1 MCTDTHTICMHT
13 QDGIWETLPTL
24 LTLPAVCEQHVAAAA
39 AEAKQQRL
47 VYEDA
52 EVRGAACSA

>member
-1 MCTDTHTICMHT
+1 M
-13 QDGIWETLPTL
+13 PFL
-24 LTLPAVCEQHVAAAA
+24 LTIPLVCEQHVAAAA

-52 EVRGAACSA
+52 EVRVWDVCRVRICV

>member
-1 MCTDTHTICMHT
+1 MHT